1 MLSVNYCFNNSTM
14 PKKQRNQSD
23 GDDTLDESMSP
34 IESSPYPDKKR
45 RRLNKSSDNDSD
57 ELIDDC
63 LDDDNNFATE
73 SVAKRTVDPVLFEQA
88 KNRLSKFAARLF
100 DPNRIKGLV
109 EAPFTIPLN
118 DEFLKA
124 FGKREKE
131 MNQLRGRDEVIDT
144 EIVDEDDNE
153 KDIGKETTI
162 LPSKASNKKKQ
173 TKAKVMINN
182 LAYRTTED
190 TLTKACLRFGAL
202 TDVHL
207 VLEGP
212 VASNR
217 NFHNSGRAFVT
228 FETEDGAQS
237 CLEGLKTLD
246 RRPLRMSMATARPK
260 NSKSNDGRAI
270 SASLLN
276 LRSTRDISTVCFRCK
291 KVGHKEGDCPNSIVK
306 NPCILCGMT
315 DHDMRAC
322 PNNKICF
329 NCGTPGHVS
338 RDCKMRRGL
347 PRRMVCGI
355 CFQSG
360 HHRLQCRMRSAHD
373 LSQTNVVSPAICMEC
388 GSRGHF
394 LCKDLKWFYGLRGMS
409 CFNCGSQEHSGY
421 DCERPTLYQ
430 CLNNPDTATE
440 EIDRA
445 EADSV
450 AEEFERQRREQR
462 ETSRN
467 RGRNVDK
474 SRRSKSSTGSRR
486 DRRGY

>member
-1 MLSVNYCFNNSTM
+1 
-14 PKKQRNQSD
+14 
-23 GDDTLDESMSP
+23 
-34 IESSPYPDKKR
+34 
-45 RRLNKSSDNDSD
+45 
-57 ELIDDC
+57 
-63 LDDDNNFATE
+63 
-73 SVAKRTVDPVLFEQA
+73 
-88 KNRLSKFAARLF
+88 
-100 DPNRIKGLV
+100 
-109 EAPFTIPLN
+109 
-118 DEFLKA
+118 
-124 FGKREKE
+124 
-131 MNQLRGRDEVIDT
+131 
-144 EIVDEDDNE
+144 
-153 KDIGKETTI
+153 
-162 LPSKASNKKKQ
+162 
-173 TKAKVMINN
+173 
-182 LAYRTTED
+182 
-190 TLTKACLRFGAL
+190 
-202 TDVHL
+202 
-207 VLEGP
+207 
-212 VASNR
+212 
-217 NFHNSGRAFVT
+217 
-228 FETEDGAQS
+228 
-237 CLEGLKTLD
+237 
-246 RRPLRMSMATARPK
+246 
-260 NSKSNDGRAI
+260 
-270 SASLLN
+270 
-276 LRSTRDISTVCFRCK
+276 
-291 KVGHKEGDCPNSIVK
+291 VK

-467 RGRNVDK
+467 RGRNGDK
-474 SRRSKSSTGSRR
+474 SCRSKSSTGSRR

>member
-1 MLSVNYCFNNSTM
+1 MT
-14 PKKQRNQSD
+14 KKQRNYSD
-23 GDDTLDESMSP
+23 GDCTSDESV
-34 IESSPYPDKKR
+34 ILTGSSSHPDKKR
-45 RRLNKSSDNDSD
+45 RRLNMSNGSGSN
-57 ELIDDC
+57 ELIGDC
-63 LDDDNNFATE
+63 LGDDVSNDVTE
-73 SVAKRTVDPVLFEQA
+73 SAAKRTVDPVLFEQA

-100 DPNRIKGLV
+100 DPNRTKGLV

-131 MNQLRGRDEVIDT
+131 MDQLRGRDEVFDT

-153 KDIGKETTI
+153 KDIGKESTI
-162 LPSKASNKKKQ
+162 IPSKAGNKKKQ
-173 TKAKVMINN
+173 TKVKVKINN

-190 TLTKACLRFGAL
+190 ALTKACLRFGAL

-207 VLEGP
+207 ILEGP

-217 NFHNSGRAFVT
+217 NFHNSGRAYVT

-246 RRPLRMSMATARPK
+246 RRPLRLSMAAARPK
-260 NSKSNDGRAI
+260 NPKGNDGRVT

-276 LRSTRDISTVCFRCK
+276 IRSTKDISTVCFRCK
-291 KVGHKEGDCPNSIVK
+291 QVGHMESDCPNSIIK
-306 NPCILCGMT
+306 KPCILCGMT
-315 DHDMRAC
+315 DHEMRAC

-338 RDCKMRRGL
+338 RDCMMRRGL

-360 HHRLQCRMRSAHD
+360 HHRLQCRMQSAHD
-373 LSQTNVVSPAICMEC
+373 LQQTNVVSPAICMEC

-467 RGRNVDK
+467 RGRNGDK
-474 SRRSKSSTGSRR
+474 RSNSTGSRR